1 MMIAPSES
9 YRYIRRLQIKALRNV
24 DDLFAGIY
32 RSAFKGK
39 GLEFEDVRE
48 YEPGDDIRTI
58 DWNVT
63 ARSQRPYVKNFR
75 EERELTVML
84 VVDISASS
92 RYSHTSRFKSEMIA
106 ELAALLAFSAIK
118 NQDKVGLIL
127 FSSQIELYLKPK
139 KGVRHVLRVIR
150 ELLYFKPEHEGTDL
164 PKALA
169 FLGRVQ
175 RKHAICFLISDFL
188 SGDFS
193 RPVSVIAKRHEL
205 IAFHVYDAFEKEF
218 APQGLFTL
226 RDLESHVEA
235 LIDTGDRRVREHF
248 EQKAR
253 EQAAA
258 VKRLF
263 QKTGA
268 DYFSMHTGESSADVL
283 QRFFRLRGRKR

>member
-1 MMIAPSES
+1 MIAPLEAFQH
-9 YRYIRRLQIKALRNV
+9 IRRLQIKALRNV

-48 YEPGDDIRTI
+48 YQPGDDIRSI

-63 ARSQRPYVKNFR
+63 ARSQRPFVKNFR

-92 RYSHTSRFKSEMIA
+92 HFSHTERFKSEMIA

-118 NQDKVGLIL
+118 NEDKIGLLL
-127 FSSQIELYLKPK
+127 FTNEIELYLKPK

-150 ELLYFKPEHEGTDL
+150 ELLYFNPQYQGTDL
-164 PKALA
+164 PKALS

-175 RKHAICFLISDFL
+175 RRRAICFLISDFL
-188 SGDFS
+188 TSDFS
-193 RPVSVIAKRHEL
+193 WQANLIAKRHEL
-205 IAFHVYDAFEKEF
+205 IAFHVFDAYETKFL
-218 APQGLFTL
+218 PQGLFTL
-226 RDLESHVEA
+226 RDLETQEQVI
-235 LIDTGDRRVREHF
+235 IDTADSLVRQHF
-248 EQKAR
+248 Q
-253 EQAAA
+253 EQAEKQGIAI
-258 VKRLF
+258 KHLF
-263 QKTGA
+263 ENIGA
-268 DYFSMHTGESSADVL
+268 DYMAMHTGESSSTVL